1 MICQFVPIFFY
12 CVSDLESMEKHT
24 DNSVKPEI
32 ELEDLEKLDIRVGLI
47 EKAEEVE
54 NSRKLIRLTVN
65 FGDHMRNILSA
76 MKNDRD
82 DIKELEGMECLF
94 LVNLKP
100 RKMAGKISE
109 GMIMDIGSSDDIR
122 PVLAVPEKKVPP
134 GTRMG

>member
-1 MICQFVPIFFY
+1 
-12 CVSDLESMEKHT
+12 MEKRAY
-24 DNSVKPEI
+24 DSVKPEV
-32 ELEDLEKLDIRVGLI
+32 ELGDLEKLDIRVGLI
-47 EKAEEVE
+47 EKVEEVE

-82 DIKELEGMECLF
+82 NIKELESTECLF

-100 RKMAGKISE
+100 RKMAGEISE
-109 GMIMDIGSSDDIR
+109 GMIMDIGSSDGIR
-122 PVLAVPEKKVPP
+122 SVLAVPEKTVPP

>member
-1 MICQFVPIFFY
+1 
-12 CVSDLESMEKHT
+12 MEDT
-24 DNSVKPEI
+24 SNSNIKPQIEI
-32 ELEDLEKLDIRVGLI
+32 EDLEKLDIRVGLI

-65 FGDHMRNILSA
+65 FGDHARNILSA

-82 DIKELEGMECLF
+82 NIKEIEGMQCLF

-100 RKMAGKISE
+100 RKMAGEISE
-109 GMIMDIGSSDDIR
+109 GMIMDIGSSDGIR
-122 PVLAVPEKKVPP
+122 PVLAIPEKKVPP